1 MRSPRARLHKWRPTP
16 HAGGEQPPTSILL
29 MIASND
35 PRSSNDVVNKTLRWF
50 LFRVLLLNFYIFFWP
65 KFSTVA
71 KPLDSRWFGSGIARI
86 FTNTEN
92 TKMAREGRPP
102 LKNHPRDC
110 ISILRTEHSRDGRNS
125 INPRWC
131 WRKTITINVSQRKK
145 CEWSAN
151 NDLPEFRG
159 HHPWY

>member
-71 KPLDSRWFGSGIARI
+71 KPLDSRWFGSEFSPTPKTPKWRAR
-86 FTNTEN
+86 
-92 TKMAREGRPP
+92 GG
-102 LKNHPRDC
+102 HPWK
-110 ISILRTEHSRDGRNS
+110 ITHVTVLSPGHLRTKHSRDGRNS

-159 HHPWY
+159 HHPWH